1 MNYKKLMDW
10 NPTEYG
16 RMINSKGQ
24 EVVFYEHPTRG
35 DEEFVIC
42 VCHKLQ
48 LAEYSDFFEICDMM
62 EDHGEYEPWF
72 NESDELVIGRCT
84 I

>member
-24 EVVFYEHPTRG
+24 EIVFYEHPTRG

-42 VCHKLQ
+42 VCRELPT
-48 LAEYSDFFEICDMM
+48 
-62 EDHGEYEPWF
+62 HGKTDGLGF
-72 NESDELVIGRCT
+72 RSQHFD
-84 I
+84 

>member
-16 RMINSKGQ
+16 RIINSKGQ
-24 EVVFYEHPTRG
+24 EIVFYEHPTKG

-48 LAEYSDFFEICDMM
+48 LAEYSDFYEIDDMM
-62 EDHGEYEPWF
+62 ASHGEYEPWF
-72 NESDELVIGRCT
+72 DESDKLRIG
-84 I
+84 